1 MPLSKNFWI
10 FISRLSLA
18 GVIIWGSFRL
28 GSTFY
33 LSGVHEN
40 MDQADKIEVKNFSE
54 QISGSLVK
62 DLNIYIQSDKRVIP
76 KTTVKSWLEPYVR
89 SYSGKEDTRISPDK
103 VRQYL
108 ASIASL
114 FDTEP
119 TNAKFIIIDGKA
131 KEFMPSIYGRSLD
144 IDSSEKLIM
153 TALINGVS
161 EVDLPV
167 KLVEPAITT
176 ERANNLGITTLIGRG
191 ESDFR
196 GSSQARVQNIRV
208 GAAKYNGVIIEP
220 GKEFSFNSLL
230 GEISEQDGF
239 ESELVIKKGVL
250 VKELGG
256 GLCQVS
262 TTLFRSAI
270 MAGLPILERKPH
282 SFPVK
287 YYNPQGFDATIYPGV
302 VDLKFKNDTPHH
314 ILIQS
319 RVEGTKLIFDIYGP
333 DNGRKV
339 VLDGPFQYDEK
350 PNGSMKAYF
359 VRKIYQ
365 GEILAREERFDS
377 TYGAP
382 APLERNP
389 LE

>member
-1 MPLSKNFWI
+1 M
-10 FISRLSLA
+10 
-18 GVIIWGSFRL
+18 
-28 GSTFY
+28 
-33 LSGVHEN
+33 
-40 MDQADKIEVKNFSE
+40 
-54 QISGSLVK
+54 
-62 DLNIYIQSDKRVIP
+62 
-76 KTTVKSWLEPYVR
+76 
-89 SYSGKEDTRISPDK
+89 
-103 VRQYL
+103 
-108 ASIASL
+108 
-114 FDTEP
+114 
-119 TNAKFIIIDGKA
+119 
-131 KEFMPSIYGRSLD
+131 
-144 IDSSEKLIM
+144 
-153 TALINGVS
+153 
-161 EVDLPV
+161 
-167 KLVEPAITT
+167 
-176 ERANNLGITTLIGRG
+176 
-191 ESDFR
+191 
-196 GSSQARVQNIRV
+196 
-208 GAAKYNGVIIEP
+208 
-220 GKEFSFNSLL
+220 
-230 GEISEQDGF
+230 
-239 ESELVIKKGVL
+239 
-250 VKELGG
+250 KELGG